1 LIILFSPSAS
11 PAFNLAA
18 EEYLFSN
25 RTDDILFLYVNE
37 PCVVV
42 GRNQDVLSEVDV
54 DFCTIH
60 KIPVFKRMSGGGTV
74 YHDPGNL
81 NYCFISTRV
90 HGESP
95 LKADFLQPIVKV
107 LANIGIEVLI
117 GNRNDLWLPG
127 GHKISGTASHVGKN
141 RLLHHGTLL
150 YDTDLKK
157 LVKSLSPKA
166 VEKSSRGIASVP
178 SPVKNIRSY
187 LLENNLFAP
196 STESFFEVFVRQ
208 LVDMYCLESVTTL
221 TPEEVSAF
229 EPLSPVL

>member
-1 LIILFSPSAS
+1 MIILFSPSAS

-42 GRNQDVLSEVDV
+42 GRNQNVLSEVDV

-60 KIPVFKRMSGGGTV
+60 KIPAFKRMSGGGTV

-95 LKADFLQPIVKV
+95 LKADFLQPIVKI
-107 LANIGIEVLI
+107 LANLGVEVLI
-117 GNRNDLWLPG
+117 GKRNDLWLPG
-127 GHKISGTASHVGKN
+127 GHKISGTASHVGKT
-141 RLLHHGTLL
+141 RILHHGTLL
-150 YDTDLKK
+150 YDTDLEK
-157 LVKSLSPKA
+157 LEKCLSSKT

-187 LLENNLFAP
+187 ILENNLFAP
-196 STESFFEVFVRQ
+196 SAGSFFKLILLQ
-208 LVDMYCLESVTTL
+208 LVDMFCLESVTSL
-221 TPEEVSAF
+221 SPEE
-229 EPLSPVL
+229 ELLIKPLPFQF